1 MLKKLHKLK
10 ANRGFTIVELVVVVA
25 IIAILTGTIIGGTN
39 TQRKKILAAND
50 MARDFYSAIQ
60 TEFTNFQMYDGPL
73 TMTLDDKYK
82 GDLSETIQFQGDY
95 SGIKY
100 FPAVGGNYP
109 IQDKLGTIDGNPA
122 GEGNPYNPDGET
134 HREGKP
140 ASATI
145 YIELQFRANHIDH
158 IFYSNNGFEFLLAQP
173 EINDTRGSELC
184 AVLMQEMPERMSYE
198 DGYYYAKISYRAPTM
213 GGAGGLANLT
223 ANDFRATAVTVDWAA
238 YSATELVYEEDYTFK
253 TTNMSQSGH
262 VLGIH
267 ASMVDL
273 TDTKGKSSGSERGTT
288 GTALG

>member
-1 MLKKLHKLK
+1 MLKKLYKLK

-39 TQRKKILAAND
+39 TQRKKISAAND
-50 MARDFYSAIQ
+50 TARDFYSAVQ

-73 TMTLDDKYK
+73 TMTLSDKYK
-82 GDLSETIQFQGDY
+82 GDLSETIQFQGKY

-198 DGYYYAKISYRAPTM
+198 DGFYYAKISYRAPTM